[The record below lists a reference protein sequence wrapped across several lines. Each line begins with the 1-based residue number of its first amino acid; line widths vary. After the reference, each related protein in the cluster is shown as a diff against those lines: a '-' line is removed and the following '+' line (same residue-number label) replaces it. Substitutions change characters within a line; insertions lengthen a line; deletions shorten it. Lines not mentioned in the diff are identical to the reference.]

1 MGRKPISETG
11 ELLDDRIVV
20 KSSKTLKK
28 RFVDMCDAIGENPS
42 AHIRTTIE
50 TELELYEDAKR

>member
-20 KSSKTLKK
+20 KSSKTLKT
-28 RFVDMCDAIGENPS
+28 RFTAMCEAIKENPS

-50 TELELYEDAKR
+50 TELALYEDAKR